1 MKARTRLDQAL
12 SERACEIKERILE
25 DPYIVDPRWGG
36 CLAKP
41 TITGVGSAVLKI
53 QFMATV
59 KNLDSR
65 SRGKP

>member
-1 MKARTRLDQAL
+1 MKARTRLDQVP
-12 SERACEIKERILE
+12 SERACEIKELILE
-25 DPYIVDPRWGG
+25 NPYIVDPRWGG

-41 TITGVGSAVLKI
+41 TISGVGSPVLKI

-65 SRGKP
+65 NRGKR